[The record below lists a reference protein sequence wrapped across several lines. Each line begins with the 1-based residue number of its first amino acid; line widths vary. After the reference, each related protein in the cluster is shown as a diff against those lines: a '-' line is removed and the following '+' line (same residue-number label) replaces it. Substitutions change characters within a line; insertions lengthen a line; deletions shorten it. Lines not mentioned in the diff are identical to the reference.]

1 MCCFELRGWFGCG
14 YLYMFTTPSSTINV
28 IFCFSWSLGLIH
40 QAGNEPEW
48 IHSLT
53 ALQNITCL
61 ERLDL
66 EDTKVSDAAL
76 LPLTGLQQLTYL
88 SLKSVFLTDMS
99 LYVLQSLPKL
109 TNLSLRDAVLTN
121 AGIDSFNPP
130 ETLRTLDLWGC
141 WLLTEDVLLQFC
153 KRHPQIEVRHEL
165 VRNVQSDQDSSTSST
180 LSQSTLKM
188 LQVKQKLGKM
198 HVSQSNKNTFLGKPF
213 ACFYRIMYLPKVAV
227 FADLCRNFHL

>member
-1 MCCFELRGWFGCG
+1 MDISVCLPPILITSMLFLPG
-14 YLYMFTTPSSTINV
+14 
-28 IFCFSWSLGLIH
+28 SLGLIH
-40 QAGNEPEW
+40 QVGNEPEW

-53 ALQNITCL
+53 ALQNIPCL

-76 LPLTGLQQLTYL
+76 HPLIGLQQLTYL
-88 SLKSVFLTDMS
+88 SLKSAFLTDMS
-99 LYVLQSLPKL
+99 LYVLQSLRKV
-109 TNLSLRDAVLTN
+109 TKLSLQDAVLTN

-165 VRNVQSDQDSSTSST
+165 VPNFQSDPDSSTSST
-180 LSQSTLKM
+180 PSRSSLKM

-213 ACFYRIMYLPKVAV
+213 ACVFQIIYLPKVAV
-227 FADLCRNFHL
+227 VADL